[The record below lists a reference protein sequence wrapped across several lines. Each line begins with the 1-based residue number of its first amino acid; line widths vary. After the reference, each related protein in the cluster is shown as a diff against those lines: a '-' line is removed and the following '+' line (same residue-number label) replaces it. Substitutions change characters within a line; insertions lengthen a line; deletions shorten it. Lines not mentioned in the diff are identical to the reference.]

1 MGCGDLDRKRRVPQD
16 GLALLTVFDSC
27 KASATTQVE
36 FNLGNTTMTTHYF
49 SPGPATLPSAVRER
63 VQHELL
69 DTFGIGVSVMEI
81 SHRSKQYEQLNEE
94 TIKLANEVFEVP
106 SSHKLLLTPFGAQ
119 QHFSLLLNHLSR
131 PCDTVAY
138 TETGVWAHLATL
150 DAKASERQVAVVY
163 DGAPDLSSLGTPSR
177 WSIPENA
184 KYLHLTVNN
193 TVEGT
198 EYPSLE
204 FPGKVPLVLDM
215 TSALASRRDIP
226 WERTDLI
233 YASAQKNFG
242 IAGCSVVIIKS
253 EIFEQARETAKKNL
267 LGNALNYCSIFDAK
281 SVLNTP
287 PVFPI
292 FVTNRY
298 LHWMKSVGGIETM
311 EKWALERARLVYS
324 QIDGKFYKGHAQ
336 VEHRS
341 RHNFVFRLPS
351 AELDALF
358 VAEAQKEGIIEIKGY
373 RTLGGIRASMY
384 NGISLESAQFFAQ
397 FMQSFKSRHG

>member
-1 MGCGDLDRKRRVPQD
+1 
-16 GLALLTVFDSC
+16 
-27 KASATTQVE
+27 
-36 FNLGNTTMTTHYF
+36 MTTHYF
-49 SPGPATLPSAVRER
+49 SPGPATLPAAVRER
-63 VQHELL
+63 VKAELL

-81 SHRSKQYEQLNEE
+81 SHRSKQYESLNEE
-94 TIKLANEVFEVP
+94 TLALAREVFEVP
-106 SSHKLLLTPFGAQ
+106 QTHKLLFTPFGAQ
-119 QHFSLLLNHLSR
+119 QHFSLLLNHLSL
-131 PCDTVAY
+131 PGDTVAY

-150 DAKASERQVAVVY
+150 DAQAASRQVAVVFN
-163 DGAPDLSSLGTPSR
+163 GAPALNSLGEPSG
-177 WSIPENA
+177 WTIPENA

-198 EYPSLE
+198 EYADLN
-204 FPGKVPLVLDM
+204 FPGRVPLVLDM

-226 WERTDLI
+226 WDRTSLI

-242 IAGCSVVIIKS
+242 IAGCSVVMIHNDL
-253 EIFEQARETAKKNL
+253 FEKARETARKNN

-292 FVTNRY
+292 YVSNRY

-311 EKWALERARLVYS
+311 ERWALERARLVYS
-324 QIDGKFYKGHAQ
+324 ELDGQFYRGHA
-336 VEHRS
+336 VEKNRS
-341 RHNFVFRLPS
+341 RHNFVFKLPN
-351 AELDALF
+351 EQLDAKF
-358 VAEAQKEGIIEIKGY
+358 IADAQKEGILEVKGY

-397 FMQSFKSRHG
+397 FMHQFRAKNG

>member
-1 MGCGDLDRKRRVPQD
+1 
-16 GLALLTVFDSC
+16 
-27 KASATTQVE
+27 
-36 FNLGNTTMTTHYF
+36 MTTHYF
-49 SPGPATLPSAVRER
+49 SPGPASLPSAVRELIR
-63 VQHELL
+63 HELL

-81 SHRSKQYEQLNEE
+81 SHRSKHYEALNEE
-94 TIKLANEVFEVP
+94 TLQLAREVFEVP
-106 SSHKLLLTPFGAQ
+106 PSHKLLFTPFGAQ
-119 QHFSLLLNHLSR
+119 QHFSLLLNHLSL
-131 PCDTVAY
+131 PGDTVAY

-150 DAKASERQVAVVY
+150 DAQAAQRKVAVVF
-163 DGAPDLSSLGTPSR
+163 DGRPTLNSLGEPSH
-177 WSIPENA
+177 WDIPAES

-198 EYPSLE
+198 EYST
-204 FPGKVPLVLDM
+204 FNDIAGNVPLVLDM

-226 WERTDLI
+226 WARTAFI

-242 IAGCSVVIIKS
+242 IAGCSVAIIHND
-253 EIFEQARETAKKNL
+253 IFEQARATARQNN

-292 FVTNRY
+292 YVTNRY

-311 EKWALERARLVYS
+311 EKWALERARLVYTEV
-324 QIDGKFYKGHAQ
+324 DGTFYRGHA
-336 VEHRS
+336 VEKNRS

-351 AELDALF
+351 PELDSKF
-358 VAEAQKEGIIEIKGY
+358 VEEARQQGILEVKGY

-384 NGISLESAQFFAQ
+384 NGISLESAQFFARFMRQ
-397 FMQSFKSRHG
+397 FRLKHG